1 MHTLFQRDDFTLTDD
16 LRVHGHE
23 ASINVRKVLWCASEL
38 GLKIELIERGT
49 PDYPASDP
57 AYLAINP
64 LGRIPLLEDGEFR
77 LAESNSIIRYLARR
91 EGRSDLIPAEPH
103 AAAAVDQWIDWQATD
118 FNDSWRYCFLA
129 LVRRADGYHD
139 PELIAASLLAFDQK
153 IAILDRQLAYSGG
166 HVVGPNFTLADI
178 PIGLSVRRWLALDR
192 DTKAFPQVMA
202 YYRRLCDRPAFMTL
216 GGPSAPA

>member
-1 MHTLFQRDDFTLTDD
+1 MTGN
-16 LRVHGHE
+16 LRVHGHGS
-23 ASINVRKVLWCASEL
+23 SINVRKVLWCASEL
-38 GLKIELIERGT
+38 GVDIELVERGT
-49 PDYPASDP
+49 QDHPASDP

-91 EGRSDLIPAEPH
+91 EARYDLLPAELR

-118 FNDSWRYCFLA
+118 FNDSWRYSFMA

-153 IAILDRQLAYSGG
+153 IAILDRQLAHSGG
-166 HVVGPNFTLADI
+166 HVAGPYFSLADI

-192 DTKAFPQVMA
+192 DTEAYPNVMA